1 LGPHHEALREL
12 SVADLETLVAA
23 MGFPGRHVQAVW
35 QNRTTSI
42 ARRGALL
49 GALAGP
55 ASVWGH
61 DMVAGWSLVAS
72 ELMREQNF
80 RHSPASRLI
89 MLQHALVAAL
99 TAIVDVNL
107 ALGRASAESAA
118 AFLVRRAGLRLPVAR
133 AVVRGLIARP
143 TSGVSGLVGKVRIE
157 QLRREAH
164 RRWRDGYSERRFFSL
179 LMANGPVPLAYL
191 FERLDEPRSSMPDL
205 DVATQPG

>member
-1 LGPHHEALREL
+1 
-12 SVADLETLVAA
+12 
-23 MGFPGRHVQAVW
+23 
-35 QNRTTSI
+35 
-42 ARRGALL
+42 
-49 GALAGP
+49 
-55 ASVWGH
+55 
-61 DMVAGWSLVAS
+61 
-72 ELMREQNF
+72 
-80 RHSPASRLI
+80 
-89 MLQHALVAAL
+89 
-99 TAIVDVNL
+99 
-107 ALGRASAESAA
+107 
-118 AFLVRRAGLRLPVAR
+118 LVRRAGLRLPVAR